1 MILNKH
7 VCNTQLFF
15 CNQQPH
21 SHAQLFFFLEFM
33 FSANKYFHDDAE
45 SENVSRESG
54 SGGEKI
60 FN

>member
-1 MILNKH
+1 MYAIHN
-7 VCNTQLFF
+7 FF

-60 FN
+60 FFN